1 MLRIVYSKLR
11 IAAFASLF
19 SVHYVPLSCRYC
31 FSEALFVEFYLILF
45 NYHLSNFKYALSK
58 ADALSGMRNI
68 MILRPSIE
76 KCLFGIAAMGFPD
89 PGGRERFFF

>member
-1 MLRIVYSKLR
+1 MLR

-19 SVHYVPLSCRYC
+19 SVHYVPLSCLYC
-31 FSEALFVEFYLILF
+31 FSEALFVEFYLITTCPI
-45 NYHLSNFKYALSK
+45 LSMHALSK
-58 ADALSGMRNI
+58 ADTIYSGIRNI

-89 PGGRERFFF
+89 PGGRERFFFNFSN